1 MWSQFELIIETLTGS
16 EIEVTVS
23 QTDTILCIKSK
34 IQQFEGKPRTA
45 NHIPISN
52 DYDRLHSTRVNKI

>member
-34 IQQFEGKPRTA
+34 IQQFEGKPHHRF
-45 NHIPISN
+45 
-52 DYDRLHSTRVNKI
+52 L